1 MTAEA
6 NSLGINDGKFVVFV
20 DELDG
25 DVCDNLTESNRLVF
39 YAFANGAMRVV
50 VKRLMPDL
58 PKLKPK
64 KESGVVFIS
73 PE

>member
-1 MTAEA
+1 MASEN
-6 NSLGINDGKFVVFV
+6 NSLGANDGAFVVFV

-25 DVCDNLTESNRLVF
+25 DVCNHLHEVTRLVTV
-39 YAFANGAMRVV
+39 AFSNGAMRVV
-50 VKRLMPDL
+50 VKRWMPDL

-64 KESGVVFIS
+64 KEDGVVFIS

>member
-1 MTAEA
+1 MSSDN
-6 NSLGINDGKFVVFV
+6 NSLVANDGTFVVFV

-25 DVCDNLTESNRLVF
+25 DVCNHLYEVNRLVTV
-39 YAFANGAMRVV
+39 AFSNGAMRVV
-50 VKRLMPDL
+50 VKRWVPDL

-64 KESGVVFIS
+64 NEDGAVFIS